1 MIVAVFS
8 SLRATLGFALA
19 AALLCVGPAHAAA
32 GPLSSSPPSVTG
44 TLQQGKKLTALTGTW
59 VGSGTITYAFQWYR
73 CDTNAAHCSSIHGST
88 KSTYTEVAKDVGHTI
103 GLTVRATDSTGVAE
117 AYAAVTGLVA
127 SPSSTLVA
135 TAQPALAGDPIVG
148 TAISVENA
156 AWTTTPATT
165 TYRWYRCNPNGRLCA
180 EIAGQTAAAY
190 TLVADDAGHTIVAAA
205 TAVAGT
211 QSTTVLTVRS
221 ALVRT
226 EPGPVVSA
234 PPAIG
239 GSLQQGKQ
247 LAGTPGTWASGG
259 SISYHYQG
267 YRCDQN
273 GAHCSSI
280 HGSTKATYTL
290 VAKDVGHTIGLT
302 VRATDATGTSP
313 AYSSLAGLVAPP
325 GAPLVAATQPKIDG
339 TASAGSTLT
348 VEPATWTGT
357 PTGTTYAWLRCN
369 ANGRLCTPI
378 PSETT
383 ASYEPTSADAGHVLV
398 AEVIGTSG
406 TIQQAV
412 LSLGVLVAGV

>member
-103 GLTVRATDSTGVAE
+103 GLTVRATD
-117 AYAAVTGLVA
+117 
-127 SPSSTLVA
+127 
-135 TAQPALAGDPIVG
+135 
-148 TAISVENA
+148 
-156 AWTTTPATT
+156 
-165 TYRWYRCNPNGRLCA
+165 
-180 EIAGQTAAAY
+180 
-190 TLVADDAGHTIVAAA
+190 
-205 TAVAGT
+205 
-211 QSTTVLTVRS
+211 
-221 ALVRT
+221 
-226 EPGPVVSA
+226 
-234 PPAIG
+234 
-239 GSLQQGKQ
+239 
-247 LAGTPGTWASGG
+247 
-259 SISYHYQG
+259 
-267 YRCDQN
+267 
-273 GAHCSSI
+273 
-280 HGSTKATYTL
+280 
-290 VAKDVGHTIGLT
+290 
-302 VRATDATGTSP
+302 ATGTSP

-339 TASAGSTLT
+339 TATAGSTLT